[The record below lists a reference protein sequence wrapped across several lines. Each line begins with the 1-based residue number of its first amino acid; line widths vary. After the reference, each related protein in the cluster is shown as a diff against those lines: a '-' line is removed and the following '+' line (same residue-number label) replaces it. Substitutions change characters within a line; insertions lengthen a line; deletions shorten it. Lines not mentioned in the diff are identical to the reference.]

1 MRPAAAAVECVV
13 AAIAVE
19 RAVAATAVEHVIAA
33 AAVERAVAAA
43 DVVDMGRVAAA
54 VGLVGA
60 ARGTACWCCKKVVIV
75 VEGGR
80 ATDEAA
86 MDPSPP
92 RAPPASNSLAQLR
105 AVTAEPEA
113 LEPWMGA
120 WGFWMA

>member
-1 MRPAAAAVECVV
+1 MV

-19 RAVAATAVEHVIAA
+19 HIVVA
-33 AAVERAVAAA
+33 AAVEHMVAATDVECMVVA
-43 DVVDMGRVAAA
+43 TDVVDTGQVAAT

-60 ARGTACWCCKKVVIV
+60 VHVTACWCCKKMVIV
-75 VEGGR
+75 VKGGR

-86 MDPSPP
+86 MDPFPP
-92 RAPPASNSLAQLR
+92 RAPPVLNSLAQLR

-120 WGFWMA
+120 WAFWVA